1 MYDSVNIWLGSEQ
14 AGIESLSAFAESR
27 LTDLTEIVR
36 PDGQVILTG
45 HLQNYK
51 ASVSQ
56 SGISLKGSLAK
67 YYLGDNVQ
75 TLTRSDSQKAIEKM
89 QDETLLPI
97 DLAKVT
103 RFDIAAN
110 LLMRHEPKVYYPYL
124 GDCQYYKRSLLP
136 DSVYYSNGQRV
147 KLFYNKAA
155 EAKKQ
160 GLRLPEVAAGYNILR
175 YELRF
180 TGRITKQFSRP
191 EITVSTLTDEQFYIE
206 AVNRWLHEYRSIQK
220 QRDIRI
226 NFADMKTPKDFFRQ
240 LQLFAVHEIGQDRLM
255 QAIDEMRS
263 QGTFEKPEYYS
274 RLKKELKELCSTPN
288 LTASSE
294 LVTELDKKVSQVS
307 KHYR

>member
-1 MYDSVNIWLGSEQ
+1 MYDSVNIWLGSDQ
-14 AGIESLSAFAESR
+14 AGIENLSAFAESR

-67 YYLGDNVQ
+67 YYLGDNIQ
-75 TLTRSDSQKAIEKM
+75 TLTRSDSQRAIEKM

-110 LLMRHEPKVYYPYL
+110 LLVRHEPKAYYSYL
-124 GDCQYYKRSLLP
+124 GDCQYYKRSQLP
-136 DSVYYSNGQRV
+136 DSVYYSNSQRV

-155 EAKKQ
+155 EVKKQ
-160 GLRLPEVAAGYNILR
+160 GLMLPEVTTGYNILR

-180 TGRITKQFSRP
+180 TGRLTKQFNRSD
-191 EITVSTLTDEQFYIE
+191 IMVSTLTDEKFYID
-206 AVNRWLHEYRSIQK
+206 AVNRWVHEYQSIDK
-220 QRDIRI
+220 KRDLNI
-226 NFADMKTPKDFFRQ
+226 NYENMKSPKDFNRW
-240 LQLFAVHEIGQDRLM
+240 LQLFAVNAIGQDRLM
-255 QAIDEMRS
+255 MAIDEMRS
-263 QGTFEKPEYYS
+263 RQTFDKPEYYS
-274 RLKKELKELCSTPN
+274 RLKKELKQLYNDPDRST
-288 LTASSE
+288 SSE
-294 LVTELDKKVSQVS
+294 LVTELDKKVSQIS
-307 KHYR
+307 QHYR

>member
-1 MYDSVNIWLGSEQ
+1 M
-14 AGIESLSAFAESR
+14 
-27 LTDLTEIVR
+27 
-36 PDGQVILTG
+36 
-45 HLQNYK
+45 
-51 ASVSQ
+51 
-56 SGISLKGSLAK
+56 
-67 YYLGDNVQ
+67 GDNVQ

>member
-45 HLQNYK
+45 HMQNYK

-56 SGISLKGSLAK
+56 AGISLKGSLAK
-67 YYLGDNVQ
+67 YYLGDNIQ

-97 DLAKVT
+97 DQAKVT

-160 GLRLPEVAAGYNILR
+160 GLRLPEVATGYNILR

-180 TGRITKQFSRP
+180 TGRLTKQFNRA
-191 EITVSTLTDEQFYIE
+191 EITVSTLTDEKFYID
-206 AVNRWLHEYRSIQK
+206 AVSRWVHEYKSISKKRDLDINYDNMKSPKDFNRWL
-220 QRDIRI
+220 
-226 NFADMKTPKDFFRQ
+226 Q
-240 LQLFAVHEIGQDRLM
+240 LYAVNSIGQDRLM
-255 QAIDEMRS
+255 MAIDEMRS
-263 QGTFEKPEYYS
+263 RQTFDKPEYYS
-274 RLKKELKELCSTPN
+274 RLKKELKQLCNDPDRST
-288 LTASSE
+288 SSE